1 MGIFLLA
8 QLLWSGEADLGVI
21 PAATEAAG
29 EISEFAQGGA
39 KTRKGEE
46 KRILRLHSEGLMSA
60 FMQD

>member
-1 MGIFLLA
+1 M
-8 QLLWSGEADLGVI
+8 I